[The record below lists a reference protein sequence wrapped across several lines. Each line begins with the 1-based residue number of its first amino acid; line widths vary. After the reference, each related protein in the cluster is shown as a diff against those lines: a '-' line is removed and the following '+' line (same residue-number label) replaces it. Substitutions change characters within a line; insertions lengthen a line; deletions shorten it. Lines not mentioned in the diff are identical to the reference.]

1 MSGKILDFFAQVLHL
16 AQLEALAFE
25 HALRALVVVR
35 QHVVIGDGILTT
47 FIEAGE
53 SEGGDSVREV
63 VPGCAFRTGASLR
76 TGANSAY
83 EAVEAAITV
92 DTVAGATTRD
102 GRERHQLAEATIGQI
117 RGHAGHRLAH
127 S

>member
-1 MSGKILDFFAQVLHL
+1 M
-16 AQLEALAFE
+16 
-25 HALRALVVVR
+25 R

-53 SEGGDSVREV
+53 GEGGDSVREV
-63 VPGCAFRTGASLR
+63 VPGCAFRTRASLR
-76 TGANSAY
+76 AGANSAY

-102 GRERHQLAEATIGQI
+102 GRE
-117 RGHAGHRLAH
+117 GH
-127 S
+127 